1 MTLKTV
7 YGVLWLLW
15 IVSFLGIELT
25 ALWTGHYQYTLSEWV
40 WKLERLGRAW
50 TFARYF
56 VAAFL
61 LWLFF
66 HLVFGWWR

>member
-1 MTLKTV
+1 MTLKTT

-15 IVSFLGIELT
+15 LASFLAIELT
-25 ALWTGHYQYTLSEWV
+25 ALWTGHPEFTLSEWV
-40 WKLERLGRAW
+40 WRLEKLGRVW
-50 TFARYF
+50 SFARYF

>member
-1 MTLKTV
+1 MTLKTT

-15 IVSFLGIELT
+15 IVSFLVVELT
-25 ALWTGHYQYTLSEWV
+25 ALWTGHPEFTLSEWV